1 MSGGRQRT
9 LFQSWGTKPGASQPR
24 SDGRPPERSLRP
36 GDATAAA
43 APDGFEDG
51 EDDDV
56 LLVAVFEA
64 EQSLGSGG
72 GQGSGAPRAESDATL
87 PGFDLSSGDMWIY
100 PTNWPLRTY
109 QFNMVRAALF
119 QNTLVCLP
127 TGMGKTFIAAV
138 LMYNFYRWYPT
149 GKIVFMAP
157 TKPLVAQQIEAC
169 YKVMGIPQNHM
180 AEMTGH
186 TQVLNRQ
193 GIWKT
198 RRVFFLTP
206 QVMMNDLSR
215 GACPAA
221 NVKCLVVDE
230 AHKALGN
237 HAYCQVVK
245 ELCNHTLQFRILALT
260 ATPGGDVKAV
270 QQVISNL
277 MIAHLEVRSEDSV
290 DVQPYSHQRHVEK
303 FVIPLG
309 PELTAIQ
316 SLYLEVLQTF
326 TRRLLKTGTLFHKE
340 VGNLTK
346 YQLVLSREQFR
357 KNPPPNIAG
366 VQRGMIEGDYAICI
380 SLYHGYELLLQMGM
394 WSLYT
399 YLEGIM
405 DGSKGMTRA
414 CNELC
419 RNAVFMEMYEQLKA
433 MFSSRSSL
441 ASSHMGSENK
451 NQFIYSHPKLKKLE
465 EVVVNHFQSWA
476 ASRDPNTSGGKDD
489 SRNTRVMIFS
499 SYRHSVQEIAEML
512 SNHRPLVQVMTFVG
526 HASGKNTKGFT
537 QKEQLEVMRCFREG
551 GYNVLVSTC
560 VGEEGLDIG
569 EVDLIICFDAQ
580 KSPIRMIQRM
590 GRTGRK
596 REGRIV
602 VLLAEGR
609 EERTYNQS
617 QCSKRSIY
625 KTILGNGN
633 KSFHLYANSPR
644 MVPNGLN
651 PVAHKMY
658 ITTGEY
664 ESNNISRITTK
675 HGRKSGAALPESF
688 MYSRCPVNKQTRRKE
703 DGLLTSE
710 EFEIWDRKFR
720 LKNDLREPKLI
731 LLPFE
736 FVKDGSKDMEQ
747 ESGNIRELS
756 LTEWSLWQNHPLS
769 THLVDHSD
777 RCQHFISIMDMID
790 LMRQEESGCGYSLEI
805 MPYLN
810 RNDVFETAITP
821 QSKFTPTSIA
831 SNQEKCKLDQLTKPM
846 QERKKFKNN
855 CGNQNRYTLVD
866 EDEESSIVDT
876 SKIKRSKGF
885 CSSSSLEVV
894 NSKETKESALCVA
907 GNYRGEDVPSEDAIT
922 KPDEQI
928 CLSEG
933 ETEVEINNN
942 MQSISCFD
950 LLGSREILEDHIKF
964 NLEDVSS
971 ENRSTNT
978 KPKTDYTR
986 KKENRECD
994 ELNNVDSGH
1003 DSQLK
1008 KSAMCER
1015 NLSKLFYLPASVELQ
1030 NHNIYQSSSNS
1041 SRTRNGYYSLNVEHS
1056 NYESEYPNDN
1066 LIKQVPASIEIVLEN
1081 VTNFLNT
1088 SPPRD
1093 GFPFLEEGN
1102 YWQSTTLET
1111 AAVNVLNPQKSGS
1124 SAVNIKSPALMTRK
1138 ESVTNEPLTNHGNAG
1153 SSPSWDDLFDNS
1165 IEYLEQD
1172 RKAQSN
1178 VIEEEIFNS
1187 SHQCHNKIEENKSK
1201 NITLKDSIKDELL
1214 EYNNS
1219 LSLFEDNLSH
1229 TDLSTLCIPNNKTC
1243 AITKDISGLQQQST
1257 VLNEPIQNVQSSTN
1271 KTLENGET
1279 KRGVTGESL
1288 LHENICVDQHRPDTN
1303 DSSSS
1308 MYNCCDELFSV
1319 NFDLG
1324 FSFEDIAKDG
1334 EASMT
1339 NTMYS
1344 KSTECSK
1351 HFAEKSSENA
1361 EIQDEFSNV
1370 ADSELFVE
1378 AAKLKREYSTP
1389 ISSKHASLQPGKMD
1403 TWPCNEIQ
1411 PSTTQDLFSPIPQH
1425 DRQVF
1430 FTSSPAFASITP
1442 ERKSSPNFRDTTF
1455 SKALFK
1461 NSPVTSQN
1469 AVIRNVTENIEAVK
1483 NGFFSELED
1492 CPDNSEAATKYHA
1505 SGKHGERALKNNN
1518 PNIFCKNPL
1527 TSINGE
1533 CNSESDEDV
1542 IRRPNKRK
1550 FSSLESPEVTGAS
1563 DVDSPILAVRKQ
1575 RKVPNLGF
1583 TDSEDDDFRA
1593 TSSKNNKDTKLS
1605 RNIHHPWS
1613 KRSARYFLDE
1623 EAELSSEGAENVS
1636 SDEDESNNIADTS
1649 LKNFINDE
1657 SQFSQFSKDIDMQEI
1672 YLKSVRSP
1680 NVYKKKMVYT
1690 KNNMAIFSQ
1699 IPEQDETYLEDSFCV
1714 REEDENQTELSDDDI
1729 VNFDL
1734 IGEEDRY
1741 LTRHRIRSKKAGN
1754 QNGKDELSK
1763 KKKSRRIVLLDDSSE
1778 EELDTNMKC
1787 QLAESV
1793 LIQDS
1798 KSKQTPEDKNVTLCS
1813 SRQRLDSSFK
1823 KTISKNTLQVTGSD
1837 KKKPSALCSLDRSC
1851 MFRLNLQSCVSE
1863 TLDFQ
1868 VEQKCSR
1875 RRNSTLTPESS
1886 KIKCNTMQDKTEMG
1900 KSLVNNDAS
1909 TISRPGEALYKD
1921 HVTAITHPMSSG
1933 TAPLQILVDSRE
1945 ISSGPNL
1952 VSSLRIQHG
1961 IKAEICSLNGCDY
1974 IVSERMVVERIFLL
1988 EFASSANRSK
1998 FIDRIQ
2004 HLQAMFE
2011 RICVIVEKDRSK
2023 PGDTSR
2029 TFQRTKYYDSLLSA
2043 LTTAGIRILFSSGQE
2058 ETAGLLAELARVEER
2073 KNAAITVPLE
2083 VSGLRQQILQFYL
2096 SIPDI
2101 SYITALNLCHLF
2113 SSVKEAANSSV
2124 AEIAARAK
2132 VSHPRAE
2139 KIYRYLHYLFDPQ
2152 MVPDQTGQTNEKRS
2166 SSS

>member
-9 LFQSWGTKPGASQPR
+9 LFQSWGTKPSASQPR
-24 SDGRPPERSLRP
+24 SDRRPPERRLRP
-36 GDATAAA
+36 GDATAPAA
-43 APDGFEDG
+43 QDGFEDV

-64 EQSLGSGG
+64 EQSLDSGG
-72 GQGSGAPRAESDATL
+72 SGQGSGAQRAGSDAAL

-100 PTNWPLRTY
+100 PTNWPHRTY
-109 QFNMVRAALF
+109 QFDIVRAALF

-127 TGMGKTFIAAV
+127 TGLGKTFIAAV

-186 TQVLNRQ
+186 TQALNRQ

-237 HAYCQVVK
+237 HAYCQVIK

-326 TRRLLKTGTLFHKE
+326 TRRLHNTGTLFHKE

-357 KNPPPNIAG
+357 KNPPANIAG

-414 CNELC
+414 CNEL
-419 RNAVFMEMYEQLKA
+419 RKNAVFMEMYEQLKA
-433 MFSSRSSL
+433 MFSSRSSP

-451 NQFIYSHPKLKKLE
+451 KQFIYGHPKLKKLE
-465 EVVVNHFQSWA
+465 EVVVKHFRSWA

-489 SRNTRVMIFS
+489 SGNTRVMIFS

-625 KTILGNGN
+625 KTIIGNGN
-633 KSFHLYANSPR
+633 KSFRLYANSPR

-651 PVAHKMY
+651 PAAYKMY

-675 HGRKSGAALPESF
+675 HGRKSGVVLPESF
-688 MYSRCPVNKQTRRKE
+688 MYSRCPVNKQTKIKE

-720 LKNDLREPKLI
+720 LKNDLREPRLI
-731 LLPFE
+731 LFPFE
-736 FVKDGSKDMEQ
+736 FMKDGSRDMEQ
-747 ESGNIRELS
+747 ESGKIRELS

-777 RCQHFISIMDMID
+777 RCQHFISIMDMVD
-790 LMRQEESGCGYSLEI
+790 LMRQEESDCGYSLEI

-810 RNDVFETAITP
+810 RNDIFETAITP

-846 QERKKFKNN
+846 QERKKCKNN
-855 CGNQNRYTLVD
+855 RVNQNMHMLMD
-866 EDEESSIVDT
+866 EEQESSIVNT
-876 SKIKRSKGF
+876 SKIKRSRGF

-894 NSKETKESALCVA
+894 NSKEAKESALCVA
-907 GNYRGEDVPSEDAIT
+907 GNCRGEDVPSEDAIT

-933 ETEVEINNN
+933 ETEVEISNNV
-942 MQSISCFD
+942 QSISCFD
-950 LLGSREILEDHIKF
+950 LLGSREILEDHIKI
-964 NLEDVSS
+964 NLKDVSS

-986 KKENRECD
+986 KKESGECD

-1015 NLSKLFYLPASVELQ
+1015 NLSKLFYLPESVQFQ

-1041 SRTRNGYYSLNVEHS
+1041 SRARNGYYSLDVEHS
-1056 NYESEYPNDN
+1056 SYESEYSNDN
-1066 LIKQVPASIEIVLEN
+1066 LIKQVPAGIEIVLEN

-1088 SPPRD
+1088 SPPLD

-1102 YWQSTTLET
+1102 YWQSTALET
-1111 AAVNVLNPQKSGS
+1111 AAVNVLNPQKGGS
-1124 SAVNIKSPALMTRK
+1124 PAVNIKSPALMTCK
-1138 ESVTNEPLTNHGNAG
+1138 ESVTFEPLTNHGNAG

-1172 RKAQSN
+1172 HKAQSN
-1178 VIEEEIFNS
+1178 IIEEEIFNS

-1201 NITLKDSIKDELL
+1201 NITLKDSIKDELFVY
-1214 EYNNS
+1214 ENS

-1243 AITKDISGLQQQST
+1243 AITEDISGPQQQST
-1257 VLNEPIQNVQSSTN
+1257 VLNEPIQNVQASTN
-1271 KTLENGET
+1271 KTLENGEP
-1279 KRGVTGESL
+1279 KRGVTGESI
-1288 LHENICVDQHRPDTN
+1288 LHENICVDQRRPDTN
-1303 DSSSS
+1303 DSSSN
-1308 MYNCCDELFSV
+1308 MYNCSDELFSV

-1324 FSFEDIAKDG
+1324 FSFEDIARDG

-1344 KSTECSK
+1344 KNTECSK
-1351 HFAEKSSENA
+1351 HFAEKPSENV
-1361 EIQDEFSNV
+1361 EIQDECSNV
-1370 ADSELFVE
+1370 ADSGLFVE
-1378 AAKLKREYSTP
+1378 AAKIKRKYSTP
-1389 ISSKHASLQPGKMD
+1389 ISLKHTSLQPGKMD
-1403 TWPCNEIQ
+1403 TCNEIR
-1411 PSTTQDLFSPIPQH
+1411 PSTTQDLFSPISQH

-1430 FTSSPAFASITP
+1430 CTSSPAFASITP
-1442 ERKSSPNFRDTTF
+1442 ERKSPNFCNTTF
-1455 SKALFK
+1455 SKVLFK
-1461 NSPVTSQN
+1461 NSPVISQN
-1469 AVIRNVTENIEAVK
+1469 AVMRNVTENIEVVK

-1505 SGKHGERALKNNN
+1505 SGKHGEKSLKNNN
-1518 PNIFCKNPL
+1518 PNIFCKNLL

-1533 CNSESDEDV
+1533 CDSESDEDV
-1542 IRRPNKRK
+1542 IRRPNKRIK
-1550 FSSLESPEVTGAS
+1550 FSSLESPE
-1563 DVDSPILAVRKQ
+1563 
-1575 RKVPNLGF
+1575 LGF

-1605 RNIHHPWS
+1605 RKIHHPWS
-1613 KRSARYFLDE
+1613 KHSARHFLDE

-1657 SQFSQFSKDIDMQEI
+1657 SQFSQVSKDIDMQEI

-1680 NVYKKKMVYT
+1680 SVYKKKMVYT
-1690 KNNMAIFSQ
+1690 RNDMAIFSQ

-1714 REEDENQTELSDDDI
+1714 REDDENQTELSDDDI

-1734 IGEEDRY
+1734 IGEDNQY
-1741 LTRHRIRSKKAGN
+1741 LTRHRIRSKKAEN

-1763 KKKSRRIVLLDDSSE
+1763 KKKSRRIILLDDSSE
-1778 EELDTNMKC
+1778 EELDTNMKR

-1793 LIQDS
+1793 PIQDS

-1823 KTISKNTLQVTGSD
+1823 KSFSKNTLRVAESD
-1837 KKKPSALCSLDRSC
+1837 KRKPSALYSLDRSC

-1875 RRNSTLTPESS
+1875 RCNSTLTPGSS
-1886 KIKCNTMQDKTEMG
+1886 KIKCNTTQDKTEVKSQTNELHFIDPVMD
-1900 KSLVNNDAS
+1900 KSLVKNDAS
-1909 TISRPGEALYKD
+1909 TISRSGEALYKD
-1921 HVTAITHPMSSG
+1921 HLTAITHPVSFG

-1961 IKAEICSLNGCDY
+1961 IKAEICPLNGCDY
-1974 IVSERMVVERIFLL
+1974 IVSNRMVVERIFLL

-1998 FIDRIQ
+1998 FINRIQ

-2029 TFQRTKYYDSLLSA
+2029 IFQRTKYYDGLLSA
-2043 LTTAGIRILFSSGQE
+2043 LTTAGIRILFSCGQE
-2058 ETAGLLAELARVEER
+2058 ETAGLLAELAHVEER

-2096 SIPDI
+2096 SIPDV

-2124 AEIAARAK
+2124 VEIATRAK
-2132 VSHPRAE
+2132 VSHLRAE

-2152 MVPDQTGQTNEKRS
+2152 MVPDPTGQTNEKRS

>member
-1 MSGGRQRT
+1 M
-9 LFQSWGTKPGASQPR
+9 TKLHSPR
-24 SDGRPPERSLRP
+24 HSDTCPF
-36 GDATAAA
+36 AHCY
-43 APDGFEDG
+43 
-51 EDDDV
+51 
-56 LLVAVFEA
+56 
-64 EQSLGSGG
+64 
-72 GQGSGAPRAESDATL
+72 
-87 PGFDLSSGDMWIY
+87 W
-100 PTNWPLRTY
+100 
-109 QFNMVRAALF
+109 
-119 QNTLVCLP
+119 
-127 TGMGKTFIAAV
+127 
-138 LMYNFYRWYPT
+138 
-149 GKIVFMAP
+149 
-157 TKPLVAQQIEAC
+157 TKSYLI
-169 YKVMGIPQNHM
+169 
-180 AEMTGH
+180 
-186 TQVLNRQ
+186 
-193 GIWKT
+193 
-198 RRVFFLTP
+198 
-206 QVMMNDLSR
+206 
-215 GACPAA
+215 
-221 NVKCLVVDE
+221 
-230 AHKALGN
+230 HK
-237 HAYCQVVK
+237 
-245 ELCNHTLQFRILALT
+245 E
-260 ATPGGDVKAV
+260 AV

-326 TRRLLKTGTLFHKE
+326 TRRLHNTGTLFHKE

-357 KNPPPNIAG
+357 KNPPANIAG

-419 RNAVFMEMYEQLKA
+419 KNAVFMEMYEQLKA
-433 MFSSRSSL
+433 MFSSRSSP

-451 NQFIYSHPKLKKLE
+451 KQFIYSHPKLKKLE
-465 EVVVNHFQSWA
+465 EVVVNHFRSWA

-489 SRNTRVMIFS
+489 SGNTRVMIFS

-625 KTILGNGN
+625 KTIIGNGN
-633 KSFHLYANSPR
+633 KSFRLYANSPR

-651 PVAHKMY
+651 PAAYKMY

-675 HGRKSGAALPESF
+675 HGRKSGVVLPESF
-688 MYSRCPVNKQTRRKE
+688 MYSRCPVNKQTKIKE

-720 LKNDLREPKLI
+720 LKNDLREPRLI
-731 LLPFE
+731 LFPFE

-747 ESGNIRELS
+747 ESGKIRELS

-790 LMRQEESGCGYSLEI
+790 LMRQEESDCGYSLEI

-810 RNDVFETAITP
+810 RNDIFETAITP

-846 QERKKFKNN
+846 QERKKCKNN
-855 CGNQNRYTLVD
+855 RVNQNMHMLMD
-866 EDEESSIVDT
+866 EDQESSLVNT
-876 SKIKRSKGF
+876 SKIKRSRGF

-894 NSKETKESALCVA
+894 NSKEAKESALCVA
-907 GNYRGEDVPSEDAIT
+907 GNCRGEDVPSEDAIT

-933 ETEVEINNN
+933 ETEVEISNNV
-942 MQSISCFD
+942 QSISCFD
-950 LLGSREILEDHIKF
+950 LLGSREILEDHIKI
-964 NLEDVSS
+964 NLKDVSS

-986 KKENRECD
+986 KKESGGCD

-1015 NLSKLFYLPASVELQ
+1015 NLSKLFYLPESVQFQ
-1030 NHNIYQSSSNS
+1030 NHNIHRSSSNS
-1041 SRTRNGYYSLNVEHS
+1041 SRARNGYYSLDVEHS
-1056 NYESEYPNDN
+1056 SYESEYSNDN
-1066 LIKQVPASIEIVLEN
+1066 LIKQVPAGIEIVLEN

-1088 SPPRD
+1088 SPPVD

-1102 YWQSTTLET
+1102 YWQSTALET
-1111 AAVNVLNPQKSGS
+1111 AAVNVLNPQKGGS
-1124 SAVNIKSPALMTRK
+1124 PAVNIKSPALMTCK
-1138 ESVTNEPLTNHGNAG
+1138 ESVTFEPLTNHGNAG

-1172 RKAQSN
+1172 HKAQSN
-1178 VIEEEIFNS
+1178 IIEEEIFNS

-1201 NITLKDSIKDELL
+1201 NITLKDSIKDELFVY
-1214 EYNNS
+1214 ENS
-1219 LSLFEDNLSH
+1219 LSLFEDNLSR
-1229 TDLSTLCIPNNKTC
+1229 TDLSTLCILNNKTC
-1243 AITKDISGLQQQST
+1243 AITEDISGPQQQST
-1257 VLNEPIQNVQSSTN
+1257 VLNEPVQNVQASTN
-1271 KTLENGET
+1271 KTLENEEP
-1279 KRGVTGESL
+1279 KRGVTGESI

-1303 DSSSS
+1303 DSSSN
-1308 MYNCCDELFSV
+1308 MYNCSDELFSV

-1324 FSFEDIAKDG
+1324 FSFEDIARGG

-1351 HFAEKSSENA
+1351 HFAEKPSENV
-1361 EIQDEFSNV
+1361 EIQDECSNV

-1378 AAKLKREYSTP
+1378 AAKIKRKYSTP
-1389 ISSKHASLQPGKMD
+1389 ISLKHTSLQPGKMD
-1403 TWPCNEIQ
+1403 TCNEIR
-1411 PSTTQDLFSPIPQH
+1411 PSTTQDLFSPISQH

-1430 FTSSPAFASITP
+1430 CTSSPAFASITP
-1442 ERKSSPNFRDTTF
+1442 ERRSPNFCNTTF
-1455 SKALFK
+1455 SKVLFK
-1461 NSPVTSQN
+1461 NSPVISQN
-1469 AVIRNVTENIEAVK
+1469 AVMRNVTENIEVVK

-1492 CPDNSEAATKYHA
+1492 CPDNSEAAMKYNA
-1505 SGKHGERALKNNN
+1505 SGKHGEKSLKNNN
-1518 PNIFCKNPL
+1518 PNIFCKNLL

-1533 CNSESDEDV
+1533 CDSESDEDV
-1542 IRRPNKRK
+1542 IRRPNKRIK
-1550 FSSLESPEVTGAS
+1550 FSSLESPEVMGAS
-1563 DVDSPILAVRKQ
+1563 DMDSPILAVRKQ

-1613 KRSARYFLDE
+1613 KHSARHFLDE
-1623 EAELSSEGAENVS
+1623 EAELSSEGAEDVS

-1657 SQFSQFSKDIDMQEI
+1657 SQFSQVSKDIDMQEI

-1680 NVYKKKMVYT
+1680 SVYKKKMVYT
-1690 KNNMAIFSQ
+1690 RNDMAIFSQ

-1714 REEDENQTELSDDDI
+1714 REDDENQTELSDDDI

-1734 IGEEDRY
+1734 IGEDNQY
-1741 LTRHRIRSKKAGN
+1741 LTRHRMRSKKAEN

-1763 KKKSRRIVLLDDSSE
+1763 KKKSRRIILLDDSSE
-1778 EELDTNMKC
+1778 EELDTNMKR

-1793 LIQDS
+1793 PIQDS

-1813 SRQRLDSSFK
+1813 SGQRLDSSFK
-1823 KTISKNTLQVTGSD
+1823 KSISKNTLRVAESD
-1837 KKKPSALCSLDRSC
+1837 KRKPSALCSLDRSC

-1875 RRNSTLTPESS
+1875 RCNSTLTPESS
-1886 KIKCNTMQDKTEMG
+1886 KIKCNTTQDKTEVKSQTNELHFIDPVMD
-1900 KSLVNNDAS
+1900 KSLGKNDAS
-1909 TISRPGEALYKD
+1909 TISTSGEALYKD
-1921 HVTAITHPMSSG
+1921 HLTAITHPVSSG

-1961 IKAEICSLNGCDY
+1961 IKAEICPLNGCDY
-1974 IVSERMVVERIFLL
+1974 IVSNRMVVERIFLL

-1998 FIDRIQ
+1998 FINRIQ

-2029 TFQRTKYYDSLLSA
+2029 IFQRTKSYDGLLSA

-2058 ETAGLLAELARVEER
+2058 ETAGLLAELVHVEER

-2096 SIPDI
+2096 SIPDV

-2124 AEIAARAK
+2124 VEIATQAK
-2132 VSHPRAE
+2132 VSHLRAE